1 MAFTVPMGPVRKMT
15 DQNSDLPL
23 EIMTMASDAAAP
35 PRRRIRA
42 RYLLVLVVPVLL
54 FSGAV
59 IGMYFQPP
67 ALKRF
72 FALTG
77 LKPGAGSGSPIA
89 LPPEIVLPKDMAETI
104 RASDVVGLARLM
116 PRGDIS
122 FVAPPYG
129 AGDAR
134 VAEVL
139 VAEGDVV
146 EQGATVARMD
156 NQAHLEGAIL
166 LAEANVAVRR
176 ATLVQ
181 TRATVENSRREALA
195 ELARARSAAAEAAAI
210 LSRTSKLSER
220 LTSQAALDAA
230 IAADR
235 QSAAAVEKAEATLAR
250 YAAADLD
257 SQPDVV
263 VATRNVEAAVAE
275 LARAR
280 NDLISARVLA
290 PISGTVLNIHARP
303 GQRPPAEGLME
314 LGDVS
319 QMMAE
324 TEIYQDR
331 ISLVTVGQPVELAA
345 TALQRTLQ
353 GRVASIGLTVGRQDL
368 LSDDTAANTDARVV
382 RVMVELDKA
391 SSAIAARFTN
401 LEVIA
406 RIDTRARP

>member
-1 MAFTVPMGPVRKMT
+1 MT